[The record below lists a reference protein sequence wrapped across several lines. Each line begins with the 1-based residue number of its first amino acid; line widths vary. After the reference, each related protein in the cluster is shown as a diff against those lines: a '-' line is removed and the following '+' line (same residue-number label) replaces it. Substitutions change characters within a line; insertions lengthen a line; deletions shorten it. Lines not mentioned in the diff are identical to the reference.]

1 MKVSECEKSDYN
13 APSLKQHVI
22 LFVDSDD
29 TMPDK
34 IVFSSPALN
43 ARKKKKNQ
51 ADNFLSFH
59 K

>member
-43 ARKKKKNQ
+43 ARKKRKTKPTT
-51 ADNFLSFH
+51 F
-59 K
+59 